1 MSAAAAGA
9 AAAAAARQRREE
21 EEMTGYSERDL
32 AEGWE
37 FKFVRSA
44 TGAFRRPEYLRRVLE
59 EEARSGWSLVEK
71 FDNGRIRLKRPA
83 SARRMEPA
91 GGIDPYRSHVGIRD
105 AALALIIMGSIF
117 GTLGVVIAIVLTFA
131 HHPGP

>member
-1 MSAAAAGA
+1 MV
-9 AAAAAARQRREE
+9 
-21 EEMTGYSERDL
+21 GYSERDL

-59 EEARSGWSLVEK
+59 EEARSGWSLIEK

-83 SARRMEPA
+83 SARRMDAA

-105 AALALIIMGSIF
+105 AAMAMIIIGSIF
-117 GTLGVVIAIVLTFA
+117 GTMGVVIAIVVTLT
-131 HHPGP
+131 HHRGP